1 MGLANGGITKLGPNP
16 VQTISRKT
24 TVGLGST
31 CSAME
36 AVVID
41 GVNVSQVNNTTATGV
56 IIDTLG
62 SIGIGASVDIVNAGI
77 GYTPS
82 SGFGTYSANLETLW
96 FWIWCRCLCNCQ
108 FWWDYILFHH

>member
-1 MGLANGGITKLGPNP
+1 MYRAQFTTGTRANASFYNPDMGLANGGITKLGPNP

-31 CSAME
+31 LSSAME

-82 SGFGTYSANLETLW
+82 SWFRNL
-96 FWIWCRCLCNCQ
+96 LC
-108 FWWDYILFHH
+108 